1 MTYSQL
7 FNMNKHIN
15 MALFHIR
22 KRPLTF
28 FIIFSIICLGVSLQ
42 FVALGKEQPESVH
55 FWNFQAI
62 DTMKY
67 SRDLAREK
75 LKDSTFDVVIE
86 QQIKQI
92 ADTGATHVAI
102 ATPYDEEFLPFLK
115 RWVKYARQ
123 YNLKIWFRGN
133 FSGWERWFEYDKIDR
148 AKHMELTKQF
158 ILNNPSLFVFVDK
171 FSACPECENGGP
183 GDPRLNGDSSG
194 HKTFLIEEYKTTKA
208 AFKTLGVKV
217 ESNYNSMNGDVA
229 KIIMDRAT
237 TKQLDNLVV
246 IDHYVKDPEKLS
258 QDITN
263 YARQSGGKVILGEFG
278 APIPDIH
285 GDFSQIEQKEWLEK
299 TLQILSTNDQLIG
312 LSYWTNT
319 GGSTQLWEQSGVR
332 RAAVDS
338 LAAAYNPYTIKGV
351 VVNVFNK
358 KIIPVRIFSDDGKVT
373 TASGEFSVPSFT
385 KNKLVRIQ
393 ADGYKP
399 ETIELSGTNK
409 VVLRSLTPG
418 LVEKIL
424 YFLTHFSVSK

>member
-1 MTYSQL
+1 
-7 FNMNKHIN
+7 
-15 MALFHIR
+15 MALFHLR

-28 FIIFSIICLGVSLQ
+28 FILFSILCLGVSLQ
-42 FVALGKEQPESVH
+42 FVALGKEQADKVR

-75 LKDSTFDVVIE
+75 LNDSTFDVVIE

-123 YNLKIWFRGN
+123 YNLKVWFRGN
-133 FSGWERWFEYDKIDR
+133 FSGWEQWFEYSKIDR
-148 AKHMELTKQF
+148 SKHMELTKQF
-158 ILNNPSLFVFVDK
+158 ILNNPSLFADGDK

-183 GDPRLNGDSSG
+183 GDPRLNGDASG
-194 HKTFLIEEYKTTKA
+194 HKAFLIEEYKTTKS
-208 AFKTLGVKV
+208 AFRTIRKKV

-229 KIIMDRAT
+229 KIIMDRST
-237 TKQLDNLVV
+237 TQQLDNLVV
-246 IDHYVKDPEKLS
+246 IDHYVKEPEKLS
-258 QDITN
+258 HDITN

-285 GDFSQIEQKEWLEK
+285 GNFSQIEQKEWLSK
-299 TLQILSTNDQLIG
+299 TLEILSTNEQLIG

-319 GGSTQLWEQSGVR
+319 GGSTQLWEQSGDK
-332 RAAVDS
+332 RAAVEA
-338 LAAAYNPYTIKGV
+338 LTTAYNPFTIKGV
-351 VVNVFNK
+351 IVNVFNK
-358 KIIPVRIFSDDGKVT
+358 KINPIRIFSNDGKVT
-373 TASGEFSVPSFT
+373 TVSGEFSLPSLT
-385 KNKLVRIQ
+385 NTKLVRIQ

-399 ETIELSGTNK
+399 ETIELKETNR

-418 LVEKIL
+418 FVERIL
-424 YFLTHFSVSK
+424 YFLTHFPISK